1 MIRPKKIIAEFFLLV
16 LVLVWLFPVLWIT
29 LLSLKSNL
37 EIFNYPLRLPNPP
50 KFQNYLTAWNK
61 ISFPVLMKNTT
72 VIAFFTLLVGT
83 SFTFLSSFAIA
94 RFRLSEKLQNL
105 VFLFFISGIFL
116 PVFVL
121 LFPLFLITAKLG
133 LANTHT
139 ALVLSYA
146 GGCASMNSL
155 IFVGA
160 MKGVPQSLE
169 EAAVLDGCGVLRIIV
184 NVYVPVLKPAIATVM
199 LLHFLGIWNEFP
211 IVSILINSTSKF
223 TISLAASFF
232 RGMYST
238 DYATLAAAVLI
249 VTIPQII
256 IFVAFQRYVIA
267 GVTAG
272 AIKG

>member
-1 MIRPKKIIAEFFLLV
+1 MIKPKKIIAEFFLVV
-16 LVLVWLFPVLWIT
+16 LVFIWLFPVLWIT

-37 EIFNYPLRLPNPP
+37 EIFNYPFRLPNPP
-50 KFQNYLTAWNK
+50 KFQNYLAAWNK
-61 ISFPVLMKNTT
+61 IGFPVLMKNTT
-72 VIAFFTLLVGT
+72 VVAFFTLLVGT

-94 RFRLSEKLQNL
+94 RFKLSEKLQNL
-105 VFLFFISGIFL
+105 VFLYFISGIFL

-121 LFPLFLITAKLG
+121 LFPLFLIMTRLG
-133 LANTHT
+133 LADTHA
-139 ALVLSYA
+139 ALVLSYS
-146 GGCASMNSL
+146 GGVASINSL

-169 EAAVLDGCGVLRIIV
+169 EAAVLDGCGVPRIIF
-184 NVYVPVLKPAIATVM
+184 NVYVPVLKPAIATAM

-211 IVSILINSTSKF
+211 IVSILINSMSKF
-223 TISLAASFF
+223 TMAMAASFF

-238 DYATLAAAVLI
+238 DYATLSAAVLI
-249 VTIPQII
+249 VIVPQLVL
-256 IFVAFQRYVIA
+256 FVFFQRYVIA